1 VTVDVARL
9 RLRNQL
15 LAARAA
21 TPEEVVGWLGA
32 VQAQDYIGAKWGV
45 ALRTRGCGDGDIE
58 RALAAARIVR
68 THVLRPTWHFVLAED
83 LRWLLALTA
92 PRVKQLMAYN
102 DRRVG
107 LDARAHGR
115 AQDAMRAA
123 LAGKTVTRDEIA
135 SVVDASGLRLAHLTM
150 RAELDAVI
158 YSGARGTYALVDD
171 RVAAVPALD
180 RDDALGRL
188 ARRYFAS
195 HGPALV
201 HDFAWWSGLTVA
213 DARRAIDVARLS
225 SRDGYWLAET
235 AAAARGSV
243 VRLLPNFD
251 EYLVAYRQRTA
262 KIGALAKKLGT
273 RPDLLSNHVVIVDGE
288 VVGVWRRAPEVILA
302 LATRLAPAEQ
312 RALDA
317 ELARLARFTRR
328 ERSREPSRPAQLG
341 PPARPRRARSR
352 RAGRGA

>member
-1 VTVDVARL
+1 MS
-9 RLRNQL
+9 
-15 LAARAA
+15 
-21 TPEEVVGWLGA
+21 P
-32 VQAQDYIGAKWGV
+32 
-45 ALRTRGCGDGDIE
+45 GCGDADIE
-58 RALAAARIVR
+58 RALAAGRIVR

-92 PRVKQLMAYN
+92 PRVKQLMRYN

-115 AQDAMRAA
+115 AQDAMRA
-123 LAGKTVTRDEIA
+123 
-135 SVVDASGLRLAHLTM
+135 
-150 RAELDAVI
+150 ELDAVI
-158 YSGARGTYALVDD
+158 CSGARGTYTLVDD
-171 RVAAVPALD
+171 RVAPAPPLD

-213 DARRAIDVARLS
+213 DARRAIELARLS
-225 SRDGYWLAET
+225 SRDGYWLAEP
-235 AAAARGSV
+235 AMAARGPV

-288 VVGVWRRAPEVILA
+288 IAGVWRRAPDV
-302 LATRLAPAEQ
+302 T
-312 RALDA
+312 
-317 ELARLARFTRR
+317 LARLARFTSRAAR
-328 ERSREPSRPAQLG
+328 ERSRALSRPARRG
-341 PPARPRRARSR
+341 RPATPRRARSR
-352 RAGRGA
+352 HAGRAA